1 MVKRYFDAFSVLFGK
16 EGVTFNGMVI
26 FIRFTESVVAGSLVF
41 FFVFKK
47 RNDVIDVFIKLE
59 QAADALFLKMFKRI
73 DDKIV

>member
-16 EGVTFNGMVI
+16 ESVTFNGVVI
-26 FIRFTESVVAGSLVF
+26 FIRFAESVVAGSLVF

-59 QAADALFLKMFKRI
+59 QAADALFLKMFKLI